1 MYHHKRYCSSV
12 IIYLFFIILI
22 HAEFWKLIQTDAT
35 FQMKVG
41 GISAAVLV
49 GAVLAGRG
57 RK

>member
-1 MYHHKRYCSSV
+1 MYHHKRYCSSGK
-12 IIYLFFIILI
+12 IYLLFIIL
-22 HAEFWKLIQTDAT
+22 HAEFWKLIQTDTT

>member
-1 MYHHKRYCSSV
+1 MDNLCIFLSF
-12 IIYLFFIILI
+12 L
-22 HAEFWKLIQTDAT
+22 HAEFWKLIQTDTT

>member
-1 MYHHKRYCSSV
+1 MILFIVDTV
-12 IIYLFFIILI
+12 IYVFFIIL
-22 HAEFWKLIQTDAT
+22 HAEFWELIQTDTT

-57 RK
+57 GK